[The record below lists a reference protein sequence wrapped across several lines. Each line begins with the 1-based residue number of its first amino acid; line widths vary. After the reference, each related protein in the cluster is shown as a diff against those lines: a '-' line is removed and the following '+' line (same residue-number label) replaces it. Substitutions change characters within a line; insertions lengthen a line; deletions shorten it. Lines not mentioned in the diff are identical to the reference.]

1 MQGSKEYYLKLS
13 EEVYN
18 NLCNDEKL
26 YLNHLGLEV
35 RQKPTDEDLEDENYK
50 SIRNERIK
58 YWNEEQKYLSKKR
71 GISK

>member
-1 MQGSKEYYLKLS
+1 MEGSKEYYLKLS

-18 NLCNDEKL
+18 NLDDNEKL